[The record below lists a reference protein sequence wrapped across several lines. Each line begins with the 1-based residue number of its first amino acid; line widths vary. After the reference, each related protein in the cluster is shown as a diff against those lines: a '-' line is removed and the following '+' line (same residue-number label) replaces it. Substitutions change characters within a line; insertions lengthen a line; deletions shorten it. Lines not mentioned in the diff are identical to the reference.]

1 MLFDG
6 LAISAIRRLL
16 TQFGAQVASLSV
28 THFCMNNNHPISL
41 NEKSL
46 AEGVAALCQIDSALQ
61 EVIARFGIP
70 PLWARE
76 PDFATLLKIILEQQV
91 SLASAQA
98 TYDKLNND
106 VNEITPQTFLKF
118 NDAELKGF
126 GFSRQ
131 KTRYGRI
138 LSEAILSGEFD
149 PDALKTLDDE
159 SVHQE
164 LTKLTGIGPWTANIY
179 LLMAL
184 RRPDIWPS
192 GDIAL
197 AKAMQQVKKLDA
209 RPNNDEQLSIAEAW
223 KPWRSVAARILWH
236 HYLSV

>member
-1 MLFDG
+1 MKITLD
-6 LAISAIRRLL
+6 
-16 TQFGAQVASLSV
+16 
-28 THFCMNNNHPISL
+28 
-41 NEKSL
+41 EKSL
-46 AEGVAALCQIDSALQ
+46 SNGVAVLCKIDSDLK
-61 EVIARFGIP
+61 EVVLRFGEP

-76 PDFATLLKIILEQQV
+76 PGFATLLKIILEQQV

-98 TYDKLNND
+98 TYDKLNNAVD
-106 VNEITPQTFLKF
+106 EITPQAFLKF
-118 NDAELKGF
+118 NDTELKGF

-149 PDALKTLDDE
+149 LNALKTLDDE

-184 RRPDIWPS
+184 RRPDIWPP

-197 AKAMQQVKKLDA
+197 AKAMQQVKKLDT
-209 RPNNDEQLSIAEAW
+209 RPNNDQQLNIAEAW

>member
-1 MLFDG
+1 M
-6 LAISAIRRLL
+6 
-16 TQFGAQVASLSV
+16 SV
-28 THFCMNNNHPISL
+28 ENPIFFL
-41 NEKSL
+41 NETSL
-46 AEGVAALCQIDSALQ
+46 ASAVTALCKIDDDLH
-61 EVIARFGIP
+61 EVVARFGMP

-76 PDFATLLKIILEQQV
+76 PGFATLLKIILEQQV

-98 TYDKLNND
+98 TYDKLSNAIG
-106 VNEITPQTFLKF
+106 EITPQAFLKF
-118 NDAELKGF
+118 DDAELKSF

-138 LSEAILSGEFD
+138 LSEAILSGAFNF
-149 PDALKTLDDE
+149 DALKMLDDE

-164 LTKLTGIGPWTANIY
+164 LIKLTGIGPWTANIY

-184 RRPDIWPS
+184 RRPDIWPP